1 MEGKFGKIV
10 LVVLGVIL
18 MIVFILPAGLQNMA
32 GSDATLGQV
41 GGEKVR
47 RGDVINADNLY
58 QYATHRIRVPLSQG
72 QDVPLSAAIFGE
84 YAEKLEKDPELFYV
98 LLREARE
105 NGTTMPPDALE
116 RLVSDLNLKVL
127 VPDRASPDGERLME
141 FKDITGEQ
149 IRGEVLQSAG
159 ALLSVNRSFRR
170 YADFPRISTPV
181 LDYFVATQAQRLDL
195 RTVVFDAVQYL
206 DRVEDPTEQ
215 EMREHFDKYK
225 DKLPGSVSEENP
237 FGFGY
242 RLEDGVK
249 FQYITISSDTV
260 RSHLLREL
268 AGTTLQQREQ
278 DLYQYWVSNRARFPV
293 APTTQATTQPSTHPT
308 TQPSTQPAPDAGAA
322 TTQPTTGP
330 TTAPSEADLLTK
342 KNPEV
347 AAFLD
352 SQSSQ
357 VAGRPQEA
365 DWKAYVTV
373 HDDVAERY
381 LAGQVAEMK
390 ENVAKRV
397 REILNSDYRAFDLAR
412 SASGGAATQPART
425 RVGVAV
431 DDPAYLEGLADLVAS
446 ELGVRPAVA
455 SYMSEFYG
463 QEKLADE
470 AEVGPIASAISIDF
484 QAMFPGYI
492 LGATPA
498 LHEGA
503 LRKQVETSG
512 NALAPYRP
520 SQPVIDAL
528 GNDYIFR
535 IAEARPDSPPQDL
548 AQVQDKILEDLRKRA
563 AYDLAETDARRF
575 AEQAQASSLDSAAGS
590 SGLVLHDP
598 QPFVPSAGLLDAQS
612 FGATEADDTISAA
625 ARSDLVESIYAF
637 LSDPELR
644 DFEHPIGVL
653 PIRPAFRQVVAEL
666 QELIGGWG
674 DDQMLA
680 LQREQLHEQL
690 RDQFMRI
697 SGPGAEFFDFD
708 RAAARVGYQRS
719 EPRPE
724 EPE

>member
-32 GSDATLGQV
+32 GSDATLGTL

-47 RGDVINADNLY
+47 RGDLINADNLY

-72 QDVPLSAAIFGE
+72 QDVPLSSAIFGE
-84 YAEKLEKDPELFYV
+84 YAEKLEKDPELFY
-98 LLREARE
+98 LLLSEARE

-127 VPDRASPDGERLME
+127 VPDRASPDGERLTE

-149 IRGEVLQSAG
+149 IRSEVLQSAG

-181 LDYFVATQAQRLDL
+181 LDYFVATQAQRVDL
-195 RTVVFDAVQYL
+195 RTVVFDAAQFL

-225 DKLPGSVSEENP
+225 DKLPGSASEENP

-249 FQYITISSDTV
+249 FQYITISSDGV
-260 RSHLLREL
+260 RSHLLKEL
-268 AGTTLQQREQ
+268 AGTSLQEREQ
-278 DLYQYWVSNRARFPV
+278 NLYQYWVENRARFPV
-293 APTTQATTQPSTHPT
+293 APTTQASTQPATQPT
-308 TQPSTQPAPDAGAA
+308 TQPSEITSAATQPATAPA
-322 TTQPTTGP
+322 TAS

-342 KNPEV
+342 KNAEV
-347 AAFLD
+347 ADFLAR
-352 SQSSQ
+352 QSGQ
-357 VAGRPQEA
+357 VAGKPQEA

-381 LAGQVAEMK
+381 LAGRVTEVK
-390 ENVAKRV
+390 ESVAKRV
-397 REILNSDYRAFDLAR
+397 REILSSDYRAFDLAR
-412 SASGGAATQPART
+412 NASAGATTQPAKT
-425 RVGVAV
+425 RVGIPV
-431 DDPAYLEGLADLVAS
+431 DDPNYLERLADLIAAD
-446 ELGVRPAVA
+446 LGVRPAVA

-492 LGATPA
+492 IGATPA
-498 LHEGA
+498 LHDGA
-503 LRKQVETSG
+503 MRKQVENSG
-512 NALAPYRP
+512 NALVPYRP

-535 IAEARPDSPPQDL
+535 IIEARPDSPPQDL
-548 AQVQDKILEDLRKRA
+548 AQVQDKVREDLRKRD
-563 AYDLAETDARRF
+563 AYDLAEADARRF
-575 AEQAQASSLDSAAGS
+575 AEQSRASSLEAAAGS
-590 SGLVLHDP
+590 SGLTLHDP

-612 FGATEADDTISAA
+612 FGATEQDDTISAA
-625 ARSDLVESIYAF
+625 ARSDLVESIYTF
-637 LSDPELR
+637 LADPDLR

-653 PIRPAFRQVVAEL
+653 QIRPAFRLVVAEL

-680 LQREQLHEQL
+680 LQREQLQEQL

-697 SGPGAEFFDFD
+697 SGPGTEFFDFD